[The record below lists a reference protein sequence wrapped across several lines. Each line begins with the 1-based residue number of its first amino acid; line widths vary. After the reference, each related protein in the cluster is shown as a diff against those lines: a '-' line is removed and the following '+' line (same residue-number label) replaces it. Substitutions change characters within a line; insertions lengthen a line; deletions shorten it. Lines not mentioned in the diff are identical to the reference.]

1 MERERAKV
9 PTRRRRTPSDS
20 LLGAEIFAASVHGI
34 STPMTSAAGFARLV
48 VNATGSVNPIIIA
61 SLIASGLA
69 TTGIIVNPIEDVV
82 CASSSFQQ
90 ISCVCDVIPS
100 ANSTAAELVHSH
112 RTHSNRNALA
122 ALLVTSGLQLEWIG
136 FQVTATALVAHETT
150 AEGLQKYSL
159 ELTAHGVRAAMFD
172 SPQLRQISI
181 ALDAALSAL
190 LGHALALRDTN
201 ITVRDAPRSPSTPVA
216 AIIRVVICLTPEDGQ
231 VIRSEGVQRDLLD
244 GLSAALNM
252 TLALDQR
259 PEVVVEA
266 RRDESA
272 VGSHLQPSSSSIVI
286 GASEH
291 GSVLPLV
298 AVVLFVCL
306 VLVACVVLCRRRREA
321 LLARAKGLVL
331 GRPQVVAAVSSIP
344 MEGVVSAGSVG

>member
-1 MERERAKV
+1 
-9 PTRRRRTPSDS
+9 
-20 LLGAEIFAASVHGI
+20 
-34 STPMTSAAGFARLV
+34 MTSAAGFARLV

>member
-1 MERERAKV
+1 MSSA
-9 PTRRRRTPSDS
+9 PSDTVGHG
-20 LLGAEIFAASVHGI
+20 LGAEIFAASVHGI

-266 RRDESA
+266 RDESA

-306 VLVACVVLCRRRREA
+306 VLVACVVLCYRRRRREA

-344 MEGVVSAGSVG
+344 MEGVSAGAGSVG

>member
-1 MERERAKV
+1 MERERAKAAHSA
-9 PTRRRRTPSDS
+9 TSDTLGADS
-20 LLGAEIFAASVHGI
+20 LAARRYSPRSVHGI
-34 STPMTSAAGFARLV
+34 STPMTSYARLRRQRD
-48 VNATGSVNPIIIA
+48 GWRDHRL
-61 SLIASGLA
+61 LIASGLA
-69 TTGIIVNPIEDVV
+69 TTGIIVNPIEDAA

-201 ITVRDAPRSPSTPVA
+201 ITVRDAP
-216 AIIRVVICLTPEDGQ
+216 D
-231 VIRSEGVQRDLLD
+231 
-244 GLSAALNM
+244 
-252 TLALDQR
+252 R
-259 PEVVVEA
+259 PP
-266 RRDESA
+266 RRWRPLFA
-272 VGSHLQPSSSSIVI
+272 SSS
-286 GASEH
+286 AS
-291 GSVLPLV
+291 
-298 AVVLFVCL
+298 
-306 VLVACVVLCRRRREA
+306 RQRM
-321 LLARAKGLVL
+321 
-331 GRPQVVAAVSSIP
+331 GR
-344 MEGVVSAGSVG
+344 